1 MTSFTRRSFAKAAI
15 GGVAMATILR
25 RPANAAEFSYKFAS
39 NLADS
44 HPMNVRLSA
53 AFDTIR
59 TETNGRLSI
68 QMFANSQLGGDLEV
82 LSQLRSGAVE
92 FYEMAGAQL
101 SSLVPIATL
110 NGVGFAFNNIEDIWK
125 AMDGDV
131 GKLVRDGINKANLF
145 VFDKIYDNGFRQITS
160 SEKPVK
166 APEDLRGLTIRVPQ
180 SALSTS
186 LFKSFGAS
194 PQGINFG
201 ETYTA
206 LQTRLVSAQEN
217 PLALIDSAKFYE
229 VQKYVS
235 ITNHMWDGLWVIGNP
250 DSWKAL
256 PDDVKTIAA
265 KHMNE
270 AAVSERKDVAAL
282 NDTIAAKLK
291 GLGMTFVDPD
301 RQAFRDA
308 LNKTSFYSDWKKR
321 FGEQAWSTLEKYTG
335 KLG

>member
-1 MTSFTRRSFAKAAI
+1 MTNFTRRSFAKTAI
-15 GGVAMATILR
+15 GAIATATILR

-44 HPMNVRLSA
+44 HPMNVRLNA
-53 AFDTIR
+53 AFDAIR

-110 NGVGFAFNNIEDIWK
+110 NGVGFAFNNIDDIWK

-131 GKLVRDGINKANLF
+131 GKLVRAGINKANLF
-145 VFDKIYDNGFRQITS
+145 VFDKIYDNGFRQVTS

-166 APEDLRGLTIRVPQ
+166 TPEDLKGLTIRVPQ

-235 ITNHMWDGLWVIGNP
+235 MTNHMWDGLWVIGNP
-250 DSWKAL
+250 NSWKAL
-256 PDDVKTIAA
+256 PDDVQKIAA
-265 KHMNE
+265 RHIND
-270 AAVSERKDVAAL
+270 AAVAERLDIAAL
-282 NDTIAAKLK
+282 NESIATRLK
-291 GLGMTFVDPD
+291 GRGMTFIDPD
-301 RQAFRDA
+301 RAAFRAA
-308 LNKTSFYSDWKKR
+308 LGATTFYADWKKR
-321 FGEQAWSTLEKYTG
+321 FGDEAWTTLEKYTG